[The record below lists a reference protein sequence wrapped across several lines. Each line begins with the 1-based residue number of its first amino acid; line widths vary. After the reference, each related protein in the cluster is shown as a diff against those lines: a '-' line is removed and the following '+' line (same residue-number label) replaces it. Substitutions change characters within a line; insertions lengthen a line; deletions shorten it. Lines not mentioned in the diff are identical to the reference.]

1 MLGLT
6 ADWLGDG
13 KKARNKGLSL
23 ASGGG
28 GRAGEFV
35 LTPKLP
41 SVTFYY
47 GPPSPPSDGLAS
59 GHSDTDWPGG
69 EILPSASQGGTPR
82 P

>member
-6 ADWLGDG
+6 ADCLGDG

-47 GPPSPPSDGLAS
+47 GPPSPPSDGLAL
-59 GHSDTDWPGG
+59 GHSDTGRWR